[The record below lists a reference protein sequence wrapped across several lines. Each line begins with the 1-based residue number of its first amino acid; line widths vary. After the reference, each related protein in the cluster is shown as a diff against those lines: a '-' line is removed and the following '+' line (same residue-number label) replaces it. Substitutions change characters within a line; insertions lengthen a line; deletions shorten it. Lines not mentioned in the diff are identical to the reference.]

1 MYKLSV
7 LDNGLTVVT
16 CSMPHVRSVS
26 VALATG
32 AGSCYEP
39 EDVAGISHFIEHLC
53 FKGTS
58 WRPSPKD
65 ISSEIEGIGGVLNAS
80 TGREETVYWA
90 KVTRPHVT
98 TAIDLL
104 FDMTTHSTFNETE
117 LEKER
122 QVVIEEI
129 NMNLDIPQQR
139 LSMLIDNLLWPD
151 QPLGRDIAGTKETV
165 SKVDR
170 STIVGYARGHYLAGD
185 TVVCVAG
192 DLEHDDVLSE
202 IASRCGDLPPGAL
215 SRNYRTDPE
224 QCEPRIGVDR
234 RDGEQVHICVAV
246 HGVSRCD
253 RRRYAVDAL
262 SVILGGGMSS
272 RLFTEIREKRG
283 LAYDIHSYAEHFRSS
298 GTVVVYA
305 GVDPGRVEECITAM
319 LYELSCIRQGPAEE
333 ELRHAKELMKGRL
346 ELRLEDT
353 QNMALWCGGQQLLD
367 GRIQNVDE
375 VTAGIDG
382 VTVRDVT
389 AVAEELLATEYLNLA
404 IVGPLESVS
413 SPELPAL

>member
-1 MYKLSV
+1 MYELTV

-16 CSMPHVRSVS
+16 CNMPRVRSVS

-32 AGSCYEP
+32 AGSCHEP
-39 EDVAGISHFIEHLC
+39 DDVAGISHFIEHLC

-58 WRPSPKD
+58 CRPTPKD
-65 ISSEIEGIGGVLNAS
+65 ISSEIEGVGGVLNAS

-90 KVTRPHVT
+90 KVTRPHMT

-104 FDMTTHSTFNETE
+104 FDMTTHSVFDEVE
-117 LEKER
+117 IEKER

-129 NMNLDIPQQR
+129 NMTLDIPQQR
-139 LSMLIDNLLWPD
+139 LSMLIDSLLWPE

-165 SKVDR
+165 GSVDR
-170 STIVGYARGHYLAGD
+170 NAVVGYAKGHYLAGN

-192 DLEHDDVLSE
+192 DLAHGEVLRE
-202 IASRCGDLPPGAL
+202 IESRCGDLLPGTL
-215 SRNYRTDPE
+215 PVEYRTDPE
-224 QCEPRIGVDR
+224 QHEPRVGVDR
-234 RDGEQVHICVAV
+234 RDGEQVHVCVAV

-253 RRRYAVDAL
+253 RRRHVVDAL

-298 GTVVVYA
+298 GSLVVYA
-305 GVDPGRVEECITAM
+305 GVDPRRVEECIGAM
-319 LYELSCIRQGPAEE
+319 LEELSRIRLGPTEE
-333 ELRHAKELMKGRL
+333 ELRRAKELMKGRL

-353 QNMALWCGGQQLLD
+353 QNAALWYGAQQLLNGVIQTVD
-367 GRIQNVDE
+367 NVSARIEE
-375 VTAGIDG
+375 VT
-382 VTVRDVT
+382 VSEV
-389 AVAEELLATEYLNLA
+389 AVAAEEMLRTEYLSLA
-404 IVGPLESVS
+404 VVGPGDSV
-413 SPELPAL
+413 PTPVLPVL